1 MGEGDLSGGESSGTQ
16 LGLADGQQRIRLL
29 SLLGYGFL
37 ESGQTSG
44 QTARILVACGR
55 ALGLRD
61 LSFNIFGRIVLLEAS
76 LPDRSVVTSS
86 GAADSLDAIDCTK
99 SRELNQVA
107 EEITTQRWD
116 ASPEQER
123 STLDQ
128 MRERIGQ
135 LRRSVTPPWIT
146 ILGMTVLAFCISVQ
160 LPISWQGRFATALT
174 QLIVSL
180 TATGLSRWPG
190 LPKLFWAGLLS
201 LVSGTVV
208 TILVLIGLVVP
219 ADGTAAIAVT
229 CLLILPLPQVIG
241 SVADAIEGDLLSAL
255 GRLAAVVVAGAGIV
269 IGQAITY
276 YYGEL
281 FGMEH
286 PDLSALAG
294 LPTPPWYLI
303 LVFCALGA
311 MANAF
316 ANGGR
321 PRLLGPAAVIGAI
334 TGATNQLLS
343 NTDWGLGMS
352 PLWASSLSGVA
363 LGLLTIFF
371 VLRTG
376 YPQQVLALMGFT
388 GALLP
393 GMQIF
398 QGIMNLMGEVDARIN
413 AVPSFLTAGS
423 MCIGVGIGVSLGA
436 YLANGALAV
445 LKASQTQ
452 ARQEREPPVEL
463 RRIL

>member
-1 MGEGDLSGGESSGTQ
+1 MDEGDLRRGESSGAQ
-16 LGLADGQQRIRLL
+16 LERADGLQRLRVL
-29 SLLGYGFL
+29 SQLGYGFL

-61 LSFNIFGRIVLLEAS
+61 LSFNIFGRMVLLEAS
-76 LPDRSVVTSS
+76 LPDGTAVTSA
-86 GAADSLDAIDCTK
+86 GAADSLDAIDCTR

-116 ASPEQER
+116 SAPDRER
-123 STLDQ
+123 TTLER
-128 MRERIGQ
+128 MRERIGER
-135 LRRSVTPPWIT
+135 RRSVTPPWIT

-160 LPISWQGRFATALT
+160 LPISWQGRFATAFA

-180 TATGLSRWPG
+180 VATGLGRVVD
-190 LPKLFWAGLLS
+190 LPKLFAAGVLS

-208 TILVLIGLVVP
+208 TILVLLNVLAP
-219 ADGTAAIAVT
+219 ADGTAVIAVT

-255 GRLAAVVVAGAGIV
+255 GRLAAVVVAAAGIV
-269 IGQAITY
+269 IGQAITFY
-276 YYGEL
+276 HGEL

-294 LPTPPWYLI
+294 LTTPPWYLI

-321 PRLLGPAAVIGAI
+321 PRLLGPAAAIGAI

-398 QGIMNLMGEVDARIN
+398 QGIMNLMGEADARIN

-423 MCIGVGIGVSLGA
+423 MCIGVGIGVSFGA

-445 LKASQTQ
+445 LKASQGQ
-452 ARQEREPPVEL
+452 AR
-463 RRIL
+463 